1 MIAEIQGNLKSAE
14 IRIRPMREPDLEDV
28 HRLDQVSFSLPWP
41 GKAFRYE
48 LFENKNSS
56 LWVAESTSPGHP
68 PTLVGMIVVWLIVD
82 EAHIATLAVKPEYR
96 NLGIA
101 KVLVQ
106 VALLNAQQNGANSA
120 TLEVRAS
127 NHIAQRLY
135 HSLGFV
141 SAGRRLCYY
150 KNNNEDAIIMTLDN
164 LLEVDFSKYF
174 SNTIN
179 FELPLNRKK
188 NRHFPEHMIFI
199 TNRSPI

>member
-14 IRIRPMREPDLEDV
+14 FRIRPMRESDLEDV

-48 LFENKNSS
+48 LLENKNSS
-56 LWVAESTSPGHP
+56 LWVAESTSTGHP

-82 EAHIATLAVKPEYR
+82 EAHIATLAVKSEYR
-96 NLGIA
+96 NRGIA

-127 NHIAQRLY
+127 NHIAQCLY

-164 LLEVDFSKYF
+164 LLEEDFSKYF

-179 FELPLNRKK
+179 FEIPHISQEEQALP
-188 NRHFPEHMIFI
+188 
-199 TNRSPI
+199 